1 MDFPKLKS
9 IIEGL
14 LFLSGEEGLSVKQI
28 AEIVDQRVEL
38 VIDAIEEMITD
49 FSRQGRGVQILK
61 IAGVVQ
67 LGTLPEHA
75 SYFEKL
81 AYSPARTSL
90 SQAAL
95 ETLAIVAYRQ
105 PITRV
110 EIEEIRGVKSERA
123 IHTLVNKDLIVEV
136 GRAEAIGR
144 PILYGTTKSFLDYFG
159 LASIKDLPEPGL
171 FEDSENLDEE
181 TQLLFNKLDI
191 QQTNFGDQG
200 GQHELGY
207 EDNAGSLE
215 QDRAADSQDDS
226 SNSSS

>member
-14 LFLSGEEGLSVKQI
+14 LFLSGEEGLSIKQI

-38 VIDAIEEMITD
+38 VTDAIEEMIHE
-49 FSRQGRGVQILK
+49 FSQQGRGVQILK

-75 SYFEKL
+75 VYFEKL

-123 IHTLVNKDLIVEV
+123 IHTLVNKDLIIEV

-159 LASIKDLPEPGL
+159 LASIKDLR
-171 FEDSENLDEE
+171 NLACSRIRR
-181 TQLLFNKLDI
+181 TWRKRHNCYSTNWICNNSNRKVLI
-191 QQTNFGDQG
+191 QQMI
-200 GQHELGY
+200 
-207 EDNAGSLE
+207 
-215 QDRAADSQDDS
+215 
-226 SNSSS
+226 